1 MENKISHKPA
11 GDGLASDRQTHI
23 KGEQK
28 RIARMVTKKFKKYYL
43 TGGTALSFYF
53 NHRVSEDLD
62 FFSQSYTK
70 EDPDKIMNFIAKLT
84 GFKFK
89 LEAEQDNPKL
99 IPMKVYLLEL
109 KRGCVLKIDFV
120 QDFQE
125 NIKKIKNG
133 LHSLED
139 IYYRKMSIGTRTA
152 GKLDVIG
159 QEIPSGRQSVKD
171 LFDIYYLSKH
181 YRPLS
186 DFFFEYFSYDKTE
199 GLIAWYRGFNRMDL
213 KVGLLDLV
221 PKVDTGEV
229 IRHLDGEILK
239 KLPEKL
245 I

>member
-1 MENKISHKPA
+1 MGNKISY
-11 GDGLASDRQTHI
+11 I
-23 KGEQK
+23 KKEQK
-28 RIARMVTKKFKKYYL
+28 RVAEIVTRKFRKYYL

-53 NHRVSEDLD
+53 EHRFSEDLD
-62 FFSQSYTK
+62 FFSQSYNK
-70 EDPDKIMNFIAKLT
+70 KDPQTIMNFVSRQT
-84 GFKFK
+84 GFEFK
-89 LEAEQDNPKL
+89 LEAEQDTPKL

-139 IYYRKMSIGTRTA
+139 IYYRKISIGTRTS
-152 GKLDVIG
+152 GKLNIIG
-159 QEIPSGRQSVKD
+159 REIPSGRQSVKD
-171 LFDIYYLSKH
+171 LFDIYYLSKYH
-181 YRPLS
+181 KPLS
-186 DFFFEYFSYDKTE
+186 EFFFEYFSYDKAE
-199 GLIAWYRGFNRMDL
+199 GLIAWYKGFNRMDL

-221 PKVDTGEV
+221 SKVNPGEV
-229 IRHLDGEILK
+229 IRYLDSEILK